1 MSAEKTLRS
10 GNSNKDVKLKIVYL
24 ADHKEY
30 LQEVAEWYYSEWG
43 HLLKDPKN
51 NEYVNRLEGC
61 LNKIS
66 FPLVV
71 LAINDG
77 ELIGAAQIKLQQ
89 MPIYPEKE
97 HWLAGVYVK
106 PEYRGQNISNT
117 LLTELDNIAIN
128 LGVKILHLQTERLD
142 GGLYSKCG
150 WQSEE
155 IVNHRN
161 IDVMVMSK
169 VLIA

>member
-1 MSAEKTLRS
+1 
-10 GNSNKDVKLKIVYL
+10 
-24 ADHKEY
+24 
-30 LQEVAEWYYSEWG
+30 
-43 HLLKDPKN
+43 
-51 NEYVNRLEGC
+51 
-61 LNKIS
+61 
-66 FPLVV
+66 
-71 LAINDG
+71 
-77 ELIGAAQIKLQQ
+77 

-97 HWLAGVYVK
+97 HWLAGGDVK

-117 LLTELDNIAIN
+117 LLTEVDNIAIN
-128 LGVKILHLQTERLD
+128 LGVKILHLQTEHLD
-142 GGLYSKCG
+142 GGLYFKCG